1 MRSEKSNAE
10 TYFCVDYSF
19 AYFGRV
25 FCFLHAFVRGG
36 LLLLLDHGCA
46 KRARNNLGSKMN
58 LNTLKKTLVWLCI
71 IAITLIFGVILIPL
85 ALITLMLNF
94 FVAEL
99 EIPKHTG
106 WNGHL

>member
-25 FCFLHAFVRGG
+25 FCFLHPFVHGG
-36 LLLLLDHGCA
+36 LLFLLDNGRS
-46 KRARNNLGSKMN
+46 KRASNNLGSKMN
-58 LNTLKKTLVWLCI
+58 LNTLKKILVWFCV
-71 IAITLIFGVILIPL
+71 IAIALIFGIILIPL
-85 ALITLMLNF
+85 ALITFMLNF

>member
-1 MRSEKSNAE
+1 M
-10 TYFCVDYSF
+10 DYSF

-46 KRARNNLGSKMN
+46 KRARNNLGSKMK
-58 LNTLKKTLVWLCI
+58 LNTLKKSLVWLCI
-71 IAITLIFGVILIPL
+71 IAIALIFGIILIPL
-85 ALITLMLNF
+85 VLITFILNF

>member
-46 KRARNNLGSKMN
+46 KRARNNLGSKMSMEMVKKMT
-58 LNTLKKTLVWLCI
+58 TLLCV
-71 IAITLIFGVILIPL
+71 IALALILGIILIPL
-85 ALITLMLNF
+85 MLITLMFNF

-99 EIPKHTG
+99 EIPKTNG
-106 WNGHL
+106 WAGYR